1 MMCNGGTVE
10 RPKPSLVYDNIQSEL
25 ILIIQFTLSLC
36 SHGYHLMSDS
46 SLHIVLA
53 QLNFTVGDIEGNC
66 EKMLAALAQAK
77 AEQADC
83 VVFSELATIGYPPED
98 LLYRSH
104 IFERID
110 QTIVRL
116 AQASVG
122 IMTVVGTPWMQQGDL
137 YNAALVLRDGEI
149 AAQYFKNKLP
159 NYNVFDEKRYFK
171 EGTTACVF
179 DLAGVSVALTICED
193 IWWPQPIAAA
203 KQVGAELVLNIN
215 ASPFHSDKQL
225 ERTQNLRQR
234 VAETGLPIACL
245 NQTGGQD
252 ELVFDGQSFAINPD
266 KEVVFLAQAFTEGVY
281 SLEFDCEQHCF
292 VKQTCAEPVET
303 NAAIYQALTY
313 GLQDYVRKNGFKG
326 GLIGLSGGID
336 SAVALTLAVDA
347 LGPERVHAVM
357 MPSPYTSQMSLDD
370 AAELAANL
378 GVRYSVISIESL
390 YDQFLDVLAGPFVG
404 APADT
409 TEENIQARIR
419 GLLLMA
425 LSNKTDYMLFSTGNK
440 SEMAVGY
447 ATLYGDMAGGFAPLK
462 DVLKTRV
469 FALANY
475 KNDDV
480 VVIPQRIIDRPPSAE
495 LAPDQKDED
504 SLPPYSE
511 LDRILELFIEYDF
524 SRKDIV
530 DQGFDPAIVS
540 RVINMVLRSEYKR
553 RQAPPGVKV
562 SKRSFGRDR
571 RYPITSGAL
580 NYLKD

>member
-1 MMCNGGTVE
+1 M
-10 RPKPSLVYDNIQSEL
+10 
-25 ILIIQFTLSLC
+25 
-36 SHGYHLMSDS
+36 
-46 SLHIVLA
+46 
-53 QLNFTVGDIEGNC
+53 
-66 EKMLAALAQAK
+66 
-77 AEQADC
+77 
-83 VVFSELATIGYPPED
+83 
-98 LLYRSH
+98 
-104 IFERID
+104 
-110 QTIVRL
+110 
-116 AQASVG
+116 
-122 IMTVVGTPWMQQGDL
+122 
-137 YNAALVLRDGEI
+137 
-149 AAQYFKNKLP
+149 
-159 NYNVFDEKRYFK
+159 
-171 EGTTACVF
+171 
-179 DLAGVSVALTICED
+179 
-193 IWWPQPIAAA
+193 
-203 KQVGAELVLNIN
+203 
-215 ASPFHSDKQL
+215 
-225 ERTQNLRQR
+225 
-234 VAETGLPIACL
+234 
-245 NQTGGQD
+245 NQIGGQD

-281 SLEFDCEQHCF
+281 SLEFDCEQHSF
-292 VKQTCAEPVET
+292 VKQACAEPVET

-326 GLIGLSGGID
+326 GLIGLSGWID
-336 SAVALTLAVDA
+336 SALALTFAVDA
-347 LGPERVHAVM
+347 LGSEKVHAVM

-390 YDQFLDVLAGPFVG
+390 YDQFLDVLAVPFAG
-404 APADT
+404 AAADT

-425 LSNKTDYMLFSTGNK
+425 LSNKTDYMLISTGNK

-480 VVIPQRIIDRPPSAE
+480 EVIPQRIIDRPPSAE

-530 DQGFDPAIVS
+530 DQGFDQAIVT
-540 RVINMVLRSEYKR
+540 RVINMVFKSEYKR

-580 NYLKD
+580 SYLKD

>member
-1 MMCNGGTVE
+1 
-10 RPKPSLVYDNIQSEL
+10 
-25 ILIIQFTLSLC
+25 
-36 SHGYHLMSDS
+36 MSDS
-46 SLHIVLA
+46 TLRIVLA

-66 EKMLAALAQAK
+66 EKMLSALLQAR

-104 IFERID
+104 VFERID
-110 QTIVRL
+110 RTIARL

-122 IMTVVGTPWMQQGDL
+122 IVTVVGTPLMQQGDL

-149 AAQYFKNKLP
+149 ATQYFKNQLP

-171 EGTTACVF
+171 EGRDACVF

-193 IWWPQPIAAA
+193 IWWSQPIATA
-203 KQVGAELVLNIN
+203 KQAGAELVLNIN
-215 ASPFHSDKQL
+215 ASPFHIDKQL
-225 ERTQNLRQR
+225 ERHQSLRQR
-234 VAETGLPIACL
+234 VTETGLPIAYL

-252 ELVFDGQSFAINPD
+252 ELVFDGQSFAINSD
-266 KEVVFLAQAFTEGVY
+266 KEIVFSAPAFIEGIY
-281 SLEFDCEQHCF
+281 TLEFDRQQHGF
-292 VKQTCAEPVET
+292 RKQASVET
-303 NAAIYQALTY
+303 IESNAAVYQALTY
-313 GLQDYVRKNGFKG
+313 GLQDYVRKNRFKG

-336 SAVALTLAVDA
+336 SALALTLAVDA
-347 LGPERVHAVM
+347 LGPDRVHAVM

-390 YDQFLDVLAGPFVG
+390 YDQFLDVLAEPFAG
-404 APADT
+404 AAADT

-425 LSNKTDYMLFSTGNK
+425 LSNKTGYMLISTGNK

-462 DVLKTRV
+462 DVLKTKV

-480 VVIPQRIIDRPPSAE
+480 EIIPQRIIDRPPSAE

-504 SLPPYSE
+504 SLPPYPE

-524 SRKDIV
+524 SRSDIIE
-530 DQGFDPAIVS
+530 QGFDQAVVA
-540 RVINMVLRSEYKR
+540 RVINMVFRSEYKR
-553 RQAPPGVKV
+553 RQAPPGIKI

-580 NYLKD
+580 NYLQD